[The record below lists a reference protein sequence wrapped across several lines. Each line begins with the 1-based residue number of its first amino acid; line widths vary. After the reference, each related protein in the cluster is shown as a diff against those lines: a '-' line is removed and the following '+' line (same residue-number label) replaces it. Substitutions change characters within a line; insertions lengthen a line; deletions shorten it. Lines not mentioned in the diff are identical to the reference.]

1 MKKVGSSKNIVI
13 KENFISQDKLDF
25 IMSSIDE
32 TVSWG
37 SNSMAGIPDKV
48 TNNLYQ
54 EKPEV
59 HKILKE
65 AIDQVQKE
73 IEYHFGRPLETNSA
87 GIRRWDT
94 GEFQPLH
101 ADGEDTEG
109 HPNEAFIVDYGA
121 VIYLND
127 DYEGGEI
134 YFPDHGIEL
143 KPKAGTLV
151 FFPSST
157 MYIHGV
163 KEITRG
169 SRYTTPSFWIPTK
182 YKIFRQHVIESIQ
195 KNTPT
200 Y

>member
-1 MKKVGSSKNIVI
+1 MKIGSTKNIVI
-13 KENFISQDKLDF
+13 RENFISKEELDTVL
-25 IMSSIDE
+25 SSLDHTI
-32 TVSWG
+32 TWG

-48 TNNLYQ
+48 TNQLHF
-54 EKPEV
+54 EKPEA
-59 HKILKE
+59 HAILKR
-65 AIDQVQKE
+65 AIDRVQQE
-73 IEYHFGRPLETNSA
+73 IELHFGRPLEVNSA

-101 ADGEDTEG
+101 ADGEDIEG

-134 YFPDHGIEL
+134 YFPDHNIDF

-151 FFPSST
+151 FFPSNN

-163 KEITRG
+163 RTITKG
-169 SRYTTPSFWIPTK
+169 TRYTTPSFWVPTK
-182 YKIFRQHVIESIQ
+182 YKIFQDEII
-195 KNTPT
+195 KKYTNNG
-200 Y
+200 